1 MPQTPGVADHG
12 AKYDVVAD
20 DVVEPK
26 TKAGAV
32 GAGGGAIVAAF
43 IDYMLDVLFYGG
55 VDTPPEVPF
64 PVSALVLLAVTSGG
78 AFLGSY
84 LARHVNRPNPVT

>member
-1 MPQTPGVADHG
+1 MTNQKGVADHG
-12 AKYDVVAD
+12 AKYDVVSD

-43 IDYMLDVLFYGG
+43 VDYLIDVLFYNGPD
-55 VDTPPEVPF
+55 VAPDVPF
-64 PVSALVLLAVTSGG
+64 PVSAAVLLAVTSGG
-78 AFLGSY
+78 AFLASY